1 MDTVRLK
8 HSILADGTQLMP
20 VDLLTWGERKL
31 AESEIA
37 RLSEANA
44 SAENYLAASNISVT
58 VIKETIN
65 DQDIDIGIEVVFP
78 NFEEFKNT
86 DIYKDLY
93 SWAQRMRDDSD
104 IRVFNWVEEIS

>member
-8 HSILADGTQLMP
+8 HSILADSNQLIP
-20 VDLLTWGERKL
+20 VDLLTWGERRL
-31 AESEIA
+31 TESEIA
-37 RLSEANA
+37 RLLEANA
-44 SAENYLAASNISVT
+44 SVENYLAASNIPIT

-65 DQDIDIGIEVVFP
+65 DQDVDIGIEAVFP

-93 SWAQRMRDDSD
+93 SWAQRMHDDSD